1 VQLMKAFFLLGVSV
15 SVYALT
21 LEEAIDRTL
30 KTHPNGQIASL
41 QYESAVEARKSA
53 DSALYPRIDANAN
66 YFPTKTFVMPVNGA
80 FATKQGDAFHADV
93 SGSYSLWDFGR
104 SRDKINASLSSQE
117 GADSTK
123 KLTQSEL
130 IQQVWL
136 QYYGVAYAHALID
149 TADISVKFY
158 EGKYSQAQNMR
169 LNGLKTEADEL
180 RFKASLMESQN
191 RAATARSEY
200 DKGRLALG
208 LLIGSDELISVK
220 KEDLDQRAEGITT
233 HNSSLEVL
241 RQELRRNNP
250 RLKVLRSSID
260 SAKAL
265 SHVSNNEKYGNV
277 ALSGSYGYD
286 NSLSSYDSYQA
297 GITGTIPLYDG
308 GKLSIEAQ
316 KSRIAHAI
324 AQKEFES
331 AERELWQ
338 ELYGAYRDLIDAD
351 TSIQAKKGVIEAT
364 AKSLHLSEGRY
375 KQGLVTYVDVLE
387 SQSTLENAYAGSAEA
402 KYQKIRAF
410 AQIQKL
416 LNSAQTGQALV
427 P

>member
-1 VQLMKAFFLLGVSV
+1 MQLIKVFFLVGVSV

-30 KTHPNGQIASL
+30 KTHPNAKIASL
-41 QYESAVEARKSA
+41 QYESAVEATKSA

-66 YFPTKTFVMPVNGA
+66 YFPTKTFVMPTNGV
-80 FATKQGDAFHADV
+80 FSTKQGDAFHADV
-93 SGSYSLWDFGR
+93 SGAYSLWDFGR
-104 SRDKINASLSSQE
+104 SRDKINASLSTQE

-123 KLTQSEL
+123 KLTKSEL

-136 QYYGVAYAHALID
+136 QYYGVAYAHSLID
-149 TADISVKFY
+149 TADASVKFY
-158 EGKYSQAQNMR
+158 EGEYSQARNMR

-180 RFKASLMESQN
+180 RFKGSLMESQN
-191 RAATARSEY
+191 RAATARREY

-220 KEDLDQRAEGITT
+220 KEDLDQRSEVITT
-233 HNSSLEVL
+233 QNSSLEVL
-241 RQELRRNNP
+241 RQELRTNNP

-265 SHVSNNEKYGNV
+265 SNLSNNEKYGNV

-308 GKLSIEAQ
+308 GKLSAEAQ

-324 AQKEFES
+324 SQKEFES

-351 TSIQAKKGVIEAT
+351 TSIQAKEGVIEAT

-375 KQGLVTYVDVLE
+375 KQGLATYVDVLE
-387 SQSTLENAYAGSAEA
+387 AQSTLENAHAGSAEA

-416 LNSAQTGQALV
+416 LNKGCENDV
-427 P
+427 CK